1 MKWFGM
7 GFIDGNFANTV
18 IVSVGFRSAVL
29 LLRTKV
35 Q

>member
-1 MKWFGM
+1 MMAYLGY
-7 GFIDGNFANTV
+7 IDGAFANPV